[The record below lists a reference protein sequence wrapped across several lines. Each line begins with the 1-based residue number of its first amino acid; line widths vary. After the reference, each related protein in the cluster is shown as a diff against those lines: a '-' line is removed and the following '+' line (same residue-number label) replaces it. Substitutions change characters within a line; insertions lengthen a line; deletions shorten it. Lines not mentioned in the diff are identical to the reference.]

1 LAGWGALVLAGGAGS
16 RLGMVNKA
24 FLNFAGEPL
33 LVKVVNQALKV
44 ADRVVVS
51 ISKQAQPER
60 YLEVLP
66 GKVELVKDEREGL
79 GPLEGLRQ
87 GMRKLDSQGVSF
99 SLALA
104 CDLPFLNPQVLRFL
118 LEEAERLKAEALI
131 PQWPNGFKETLHSV
145 YQPHVFWRAAEEALT
160 AGERLILDAVKR
172 LNRIFFLPVEKL
184 KPLDPE
190 LSTFTNINT
199 FKDLEEALRK
209 LREA

>member
-1 LAGWGALVLAGGAGS
+1 MAGWGALVLAGGAGS

-131 PQWPNGFKETLHSV
+131 PRWPNGFKETLHSV

-190 LSTFTNINT
+190 LSTFTNITT
-199 FKDLEEALRK
+199 FTDLEEALRK